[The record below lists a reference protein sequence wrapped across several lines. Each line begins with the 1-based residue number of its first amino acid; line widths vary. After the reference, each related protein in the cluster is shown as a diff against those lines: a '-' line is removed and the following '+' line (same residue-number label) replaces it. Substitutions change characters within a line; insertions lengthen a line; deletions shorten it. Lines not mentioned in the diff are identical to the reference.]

1 LPYDHG
7 LNIVIVYIIGANI
20 VNNNYIQP
28 VVVRQPFFD
37 PVGLKNWLEK
47 NNQALAKE
55 IADAKEEIDVGTY
68 NELVRTLLPAVIGRL
83 KLYTNHANSVLI
95 HPHEN

>member
-1 LPYDHG
+1 
-7 LNIVIVYIIGANI
+7 
-20 VNNNYIQP
+20 
-28 VVVRQPFFD
+28 
-37 PVGLKNWLEK
+37 LEK

-95 HPHEN
+95 YPHEN